1 MDKILHQFMQ
11 AISHYII
18 IPNLTIPSTSAGS
31 SSINNSTPYYKSMN
45 GYQNTRNLACLQRVL
60 AKSCDT
66 DHVTWSRA
74 SLPTCFNQSGFHPGG
89 RPRLAGMP
97 AAFAFSSSWAG
108 AVLVQVPACRVK
120 AAHHPFHLL
129 NLTSSCTQKHHFL
142 CSRPFCIHGDA
153 ELAGAAPWS
162 KSKGKVPPQNKHV
175 LVKGLGRNEAISRAV
190 VVALDWAIEG
200 SLLRWRDNLDIFCHG
215 TFLCLANRELH
226 LIALGWAETLQ
237 VFFVQKHVL
246 PMAVHKSPALVRIEG
261 LDGSVEHGA
270 TWERLAGRECLS
282 LNCN

>member
-1 MDKILHQFMQ
+1 MLMDKILHQFIQ

-18 IPNLTIPSTSAGS
+18 ILTLTIPSTNPGS
-31 SSINNSTPYYKSMN
+31 SSINNSTPDYKSMN

-60 AKSCDT
+60 AKSCHT

-74 SLPTCFNQSGFHPGG
+74 SLPTCFNQSGFHPGA

-129 NLTSSCTQKHHFL
+129 NLPASWTQKHHIL
-142 CSRPFCIHGDA
+142 CSRPFFIHGDA
-153 ELAGAAPWS
+153 ELAGVALWS
-162 KSKGKVPPQNKHV
+162 KSKGKVRPKDEHV
-175 LVKGLGRNEAISRAV
+175 LVREGLGRNPAISRPV
-190 VVALDWAIEG
+190 VVALDRAIEG
-200 SLLRWRDNLDIFCHG
+200 SRLRWRDNLDIFCHG
-215 TFLCLANRELH
+215 TFLCLANCELH
-226 LIALGWAETLQ
+226 LIALGRAETPQ

-261 LDGSVEHGA
+261 LDGSSEHGG
-270 TWERLAGRECLS
+270 T
-282 LNCN
+282 